1 MPQDLKAQLKQFVPP
16 EPTRIES
23 VETLPPALSR
33 TLLEYGYTSRK
44 RQSTTVELPLS
55 IRETEQVA
63 RRDFANRTATGGF
76 GEKLP
81 SVTNLSANKGNTDGD
96 LRRLEDSDYSDWSA
110 RQSPAGWDYEYD
122 IGFIKPFAWVML
134 FHAGKL
140 MELGGKR
147 LALTKAGQ
155 KAE

>member
-1 MPQDLKAQLKQFVPP
+1 MPQKAQLKQFVPP

-33 TLLEYGYTSRK
+33 TIGVWLYQWK

-55 IRETEQVA
+55 IREQSRWLRLQTVL
-63 RRDFANRTATGGF
+63 RLVD

-96 LRRLEDSDYSDWSA
+96 LRRLGRGLLQRLVNAS
-110 RQSPAGWDYEYD
+110 AGWDYEYD
-122 IGFIKPFAWVML
+122 IGFIKPCLGDAIPC
-134 FHAGKL
+134 GKVD
-140 MELGGKR
+140 GTGR
-147 LALTKAGQ
+147 QTSSIDQSRTKG
-155 KAE
+155 AE